1 MLKNFTL
8 LFVED
13 DKETQEQM
21 KIIMEDEVK
30 DFYQAYN
37 GEEGLALYRE
47 TKPDVVLTDI
57 NMPIM
62 SGLDMAE
69 KIKLIDKNQPILIM
83 SAFDEKN
90 ILLSAINMG
99 IDGFIVKPVDM
110 IELNNKL
117 TRIVQ
122 NLQSKMDDKE
132 YRLQEFEKRKEEE
145 IETLYQL
152 AHFDVLTNIP
162 NRYLFNERLEQAIL
176 EAKNRQIQ
184 FGLFFIDIDDFKQVN
199 DTYGHKAGDHVLVR
213 LTNSISEVIRNS
225 DTLARIGGDEFAMI
239 VEDLSDRDDMERLA
253 KKIIEIVSTPISFED
268 KTISISCSIG
278 ISIYPD
284 NTTSKEELIHFAD
297 LAMYAIKSTGKSHF
311 SFYEEQ

>member
-69 KIKLIDKNQPILIM
+69 KIKQIDKNQSILIM
-83 SAFDEKN
+83 SAFDEKD

-110 IELNNKL
+110 IQLNNKL

-122 NLQSKMDDKE
+122 NLQSKMDAKE
-132 YRLQEFEKRKEEE
+132 YRLQEFEKRREEE
-145 IETLYQL
+145 IKTLYQL

-199 DTYGHKAGDHVLVR
+199 DTYGHKAGDYVLVR

-297 LAMYAIKSTGKSHF
+297 LAMYTIKSTGKSHYR
-311 SFYEEQ
+311 FYEEQ

>member
-69 KIKLIDKNQPILIM
+69 KIKQIDKNQSILIM
-83 SAFDEKN
+83 SAFDEKD

-99 IDGFIVKPVDM
+99 IDGFIVKPVDI

-122 NLQSKMDDKE
+122 NLQSKMDAKE
-132 YRLQEFEKRKEEE
+132 YRLQELEKRKKEE

-162 NRYLFNERLEQAIL
+162 NRYLFNERLDQAIL

-213 LTNSISEVIRNS
+213 LTDSISKVIRNS
-225 DTLARIGGDEFAMI
+225 DTLARMGGDEFAII
-239 VEDLSDRDDMERLA
+239 VEDVSDRDDMEMLA

-297 LAMYAIKSTGKSHF
+297 LAMYTIKSTGKSHYR
-311 SFYEEQ
+311 FYEEQ